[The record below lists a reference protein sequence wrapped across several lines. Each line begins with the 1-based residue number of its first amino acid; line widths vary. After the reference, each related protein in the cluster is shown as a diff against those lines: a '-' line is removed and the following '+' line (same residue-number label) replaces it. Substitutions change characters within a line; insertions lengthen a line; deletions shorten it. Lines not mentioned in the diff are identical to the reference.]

1 MTLASRAVIAC
12 EAMGSD
18 TPATAEGDLAR
29 TPFAHLLVYAV
40 DRRLTGAL
48 FLSEPPIAGASP
60 VEHVVRLARGTPVKV
75 RPGDRFALLGELLVE
90 AGAVSPQTLADA
102 LATKGLLGDVLLL
115 AGCVDRHLLEAVC
128 ESQFQR
134 RMTRLFAL
142 PAETTF
148 RYCDAHLELLEY
160 GGDPANVDALA
171 TLWSGLKTH
180 GGPRAVVETTL
191 SRLGDVTLRIH
202 PQATVSRLELADDEE
217 RVIDHLHACPEDL
230 DALTARGLLPGER
243 LRQLVYALAITRQI
257 DLGSS
262 AVPMGALDSR
272 RSSSTSVGRVQLKP
286 TTHRLGAAAPDASGD
301 GERGAVSS
309 KVTTARRPQLTPLST
324 QRLRDELPT
333 LIDASPPKMAGDA
346 VRTTAM
352 PKKATADDRETLKS
366 ARDTLIPAPLRP
378 ASVEVLAPAMAS
390 IPATE
395 RKPARDD
402 ASDAAVEELPSA
414 LHELMAPELFELAGS
429 RLLARD
435 LDGAHEAC
443 AAAREAD
450 PDDGEVAVL
459 FVWIRSQRASADLKA
474 LTIELDELLSAS
486 PDHRN
491 ARYYRA
497 MLRKRLGDNAG
508 ALRDLRLL
516 SKRTPPDAEAAQ
528 ALEALEAPTEKPRS
542 SLLGW
547 LFRR

>member
-1 MTLASRAVIAC
+1 
-12 EAMGSD
+12 MGSD

-48 FLSEPPIAGASP
+48 FLSEPPVAGASP

-75 RPGDRFALLGELLVE
+75 RPGDGFALLGELLVE
-90 AGAVSPQTLADA
+90 AGALSPKTLADA

-128 ESQFQR
+128 ETQFQM

-148 RYCDAHLELLEY
+148 RYCDGHLELLEY

-171 TLWSGLKTH
+171 TLWAGLKTH
-180 GGPRAVVETTL
+180 GGPSAVVETTL
-191 SRLGDVTLRIH
+191 IRLGDVPLQIH
-202 PQATVSRLELADDEE
+202 PQATVSRLGLTDDEE
-217 RVIDHLHACPEDL
+217 RVIDHLQACPEGL
-230 DALTARGLLPGER
+230 DALTARELLPGER

-262 AVPMGALDSR
+262 AVPVGALDSR
-272 RSSSTSVGRVQLKP
+272 RTSSTSVGRVQLKP
-286 TTHRLGAAAPDASGD
+286 TTHRLGAAAPDAPGD

-309 KVTTARRPQLTPLST
+309 KSTTARRPHLTPLST

-333 LIDASPPKMAGDA
+333 LLDATPPKTAGDA
-346 VRTTAM
+346 VRTTAV
-352 PKKATADDRETLKS
+352 PKRATADDRETLKS

-378 ASVEVLAPAMAS
+378 ASVEVLTPDPAS
-390 IPATE
+390 IPAATE
-395 RKPARDD
+395 RAGAPAGTSS
-402 ASDAAVEELPSA
+402 APVEEPLSELHGLSA
-414 LHELMAPELFELAGS
+414 KALFEAAGS
-429 RLLARD
+429 RLVARD
-435 LDGAHEAC
+435 LDGAHEAG
-443 AAAREAD
+443 ARAREAD
-450 PDDGEVAVL
+450 PEDDEIAVL
-459 FVWIRSQRASADLKA
+459 FAWIRSQRAGADLKA

-516 SKRTPPDAEAAQ
+516 NKRTPPDAEAAQ
-528 ALEALEAPTEKPRS
+528 ALEALEKPAEKAKS

-547 LFRR
+547 LFKR